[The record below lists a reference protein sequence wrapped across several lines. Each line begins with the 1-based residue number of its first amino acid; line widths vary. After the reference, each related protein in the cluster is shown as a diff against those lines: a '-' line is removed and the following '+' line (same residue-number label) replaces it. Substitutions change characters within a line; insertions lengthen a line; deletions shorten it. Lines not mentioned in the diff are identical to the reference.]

1 MVIVRAKT
9 SVCPSVGSG
18 HRAHGEL
25 CFVVPKSVLDMV
37 GSSLLEQKEFAC
49 PSLQTTEEGHILSQG
64 YFRSWMNPEV
74 GRVIQTCGGSR
85 DGTYSALSYVN
96 SSIHCFPFP
105 MTMYHSLESC
115 SLCFLNLW
123 LSQIEPLSFGTKD

>member
-25 CFVVPKSVLDMV
+25 CFEVPKSVLDMV

-49 PSLQTTEEGHILSQG
+49 PSLQMTEEGHILSQG
-64 YFRSWMNPEV
+64 YFRSWKNPED
-74 GRVIQTCGGSR
+74 GRVIQTCGGSS
-85 DGTYSALSYVN
+85 DGTYSALSYAN
-96 SSIHCFPFP
+96 SSIPCFPFP
-105 MTMYHSLESC
+105 MTMYHSLESV
-115 SLCFLNLW
+115 LVLLPKLVVVTDRATILW
-123 LSQIEPLSFGTKD
+123 D